1 MDKKKEVDN
10 VSIVCGCIF
19 GGAIIY
25 IIALF
30 IELIKL
36 FLKGV

>member
-10 VSIVCGCIF
+10 AFIVCGCIL
-19 GGAIIY
+19 GGIVIY
-25 IIALF
+25 IIALLT
-30 IELIKL
+30 ELIKL